1 MTREPQKMAEP
12 VFFARPALFR
22 KWLERNHETQS
33 ELLVGFCKRDSG
45 QESMTWPESAATRGR
60 P

>member
-33 ELLVGFCKRDSG
+33 ELLVG
-45 QESMTWPESAATRGR
+45 SASAIRVR
-60 P
+60 RA